1 MKAAAPIRTFSSREF
16 AHELA
21 RVKRAASEGTVLI
34 TDRGQPKY
42 ALMPIEQY
50 WDMKGQKAPG
60 LSLLEAMQT
69 LPSTAGIDFEVPARM
84 SAVNPADLD

>member
-1 MKAAAPIRTFSSREF
+1 MKKAALLRTLSSREF

-21 RVKRAASEGTVLI
+21 LLKRAASEGTVLI

-50 WDMKGQKAPG
+50 WDMRGQKVSG
-60 LSLLEAMQT
+60 RSLLEAMQS
-69 LPSTAGIDFEVPARM
+69 LPSTAGIDFELPART